1 MMTEPIIVRS
11 GYNSGEKC
19 HGLTVTRSNITV
31 MSQAFGLAIF
41 SRQLLN
47 FTLTSPVHLLN
58 ALYSIFFK
66 FFGNLT
72 LVTFFIPE
80 KAPYPI

>member
-47 FTLTSPVHLLN
+47 FATPTSFLREQTQ
-58 ALYSIFFK
+58 K
-66 FFGNLT
+66 FH
-72 LVTFFIPE
+72 
-80 KAPYPI
+80 AA

>member
-19 HGLTVTRSNITV
+19 HGLTVIRSNITV

-41 SRQLLN
+41 FKTTVELR
-47 FTLTSPVHLLN
+47 N
-58 ALYSIFFK
+58 ANKHFLREQTQK
-66 FFGNLT
+66 FH
-72 LVTFFIPE
+72 
-80 KAPYPI
+80 AA

>member
-41 SRQLLN
+41 FKTTVELRNANKHFLRGCQSAKHIASRL
-47 FTLTSPVHLLN
+47 F
-58 ALYSIFFK
+58 
-66 FFGNLT
+66 
-72 LVTFFIPE
+72 
-80 KAPYPI
+80 